1 MKRWFIV
8 LVIMILFSTLLIGGC
23 KKKKSSHSE
32 EPPPQTKLPSPEWHS
47 STPAGIK
54 VGANNSTIAQYEQRW
69 SKKWSDIEWSKLDE
83 LFEYYK
89 QYYCIQLGWDCK
101 GSSPSQLSVYIMPWD
116 SRCKD
121 AETPEWPY
129 EIYAYLQGHGWICVD
144 GWFPYQSEGLVMY
157 MHLGDDPG
165 VSWSRYRDDGAL
177 EEFYAF
183 EVSAYPHELYHFFQ
197 AVSGRPVTDSSPTN
211 ECGVSI
217 APLPDDIV
225 IHCPEVE
232 KEER

>member
-1 MKRWFIV
+1 MKKTFTIVILTFI
-8 LVIMILFSTLLIGGC
+8 ILALFFSGC
-23 KKKKSSHSE
+23 KEKKSDS
-32 EPPPQTKLPSPEWHS
+32 PAPATPQTRLNNPEWHTT
-47 STPAGIK
+47 TPAGIK

-69 SKKWSDIEWSKLDE
+69 NKKWSDIEWSKLDE

-89 QYYCIQLGWDCK
+89 QYYCVQLDWDCK
-101 GSSPSQLSVYIMPWD
+101 GSSPAQLSVHIMPWD

-121 AETPEWPY
+121 EETPEWPY
-129 EIYAYLQGHGWICVD
+129 EIYAYLNGGWVCVD

-157 MHLGDDPG
+157 IHLGDDPG
-165 VSWSRYRDDGAL
+165 VSWSRYRDDGTL

-197 AVSGRPVTDSSPTN
+197 AVSGRPVTDATPTN
-211 ECGVSI
+211 ECGVSV

-232 KEER
+232 K